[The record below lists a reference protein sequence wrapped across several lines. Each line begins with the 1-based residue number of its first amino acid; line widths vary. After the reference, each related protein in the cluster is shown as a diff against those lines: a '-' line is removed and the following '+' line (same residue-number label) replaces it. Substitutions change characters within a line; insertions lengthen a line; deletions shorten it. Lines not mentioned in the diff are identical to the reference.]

1 MKNKIIKLLLL
12 WVVAIMALPANAQQ
26 RRISGT
32 VSDDIDVIIGAN
44 VKEIDKNNR
53 IVSQAVT
60 DMNGN
65 FTMNIKDP
73 NNTLQITFIGYKAWS
88 QKIGSG
94 KSVFKVTLQDNT
106 KTMTEVTVEGK
117 KLAATTGL
125 EIPARE
131 YSGAVQNFKMD
142 DLEGLGFEDVGQALQ
157 GQIAGLD
164 IVPNS
169 GNLGSGTTM
178 RLRGTTTINGNA
190 QPLIVVNDHIF
201 DISEEEAATYDYST
215 MANDAQYT
223 TLLKTKH
230 DTM

>member
-73 NNTLQITFIGYKAWS
+73 NNTLGMGSWCGILIT
-88 QKIGSG
+88 
-94 KSVFKVTLQDNT
+94 
-106 KTMTEVTVEGK
+106 TE
-117 KLAATTGL
+117 
-125 EIPARE
+125 
-131 YSGAVQNFKMD
+131 MH
-142 DLEGLGFEDVGQALQ
+142 
-157 GQIAGLD
+157 
-164 IVPNS
+164 
-169 GNLGSGTTM
+169 GTII
-178 RLRGTTTINGNA
+178 R
-190 QPLIVVNDHIF
+190 
-201 DISEEEAATYDYST
+201 
-215 MANDAQYT
+215 
-223 TLLKTKH
+223 
-230 DTM
+230 